1 VDIPSWKYVLNVA
14 ALVTRIVPPSLCMIP
29 SPSATAV
36 VPTVAPPSIR
46 LISAPVAVRL
56 VPPRL
61 IASAAKLSIFAVPS
75 INKSLNSREEVPK
88 SISLSTI
95 GTIAP
100 SCILICCTA
109 AEDTST

>member
-1 VDIPSWKYVLNVA
+1 M
-14 ALVTRIVPPSLCMIP
+14 PPSLVIIP
-29 SPSATAV
+29 SASATAV
-36 VPTVAPPSIR
+36 VPAEVPPSIK
-46 LISAPVAVRL
+46 LISVAVAVTA
-56 VPPRL
+56 VP
-61 IASAAKLSIFAVPS
+61 SKLRVSIFAVPS

-88 SISLSTI
+88 SISLSVM